1 MYCIISPVENS
12 DSIVLL
18 VFPIR
23 TTTDDAYNSSIFGMD
38 AIRMDMSFLLNFR
51 MTSSIIMDCFDIL
64 PQMEYLFSTGVVNLL
79 GRR

>member
-1 MYCIISPVENS
+1 MISPVENS

-23 TTTDDAYNSSIFGMD
+23 TTTDDASNSSIFGMD

-51 MTSSIIMDCFDIL
+51 MISSIIIGCFDSSE
-64 PQMEYLFSTGVVNLL
+64 QMEYLLSTGVLNL
-79 GRR
+79 